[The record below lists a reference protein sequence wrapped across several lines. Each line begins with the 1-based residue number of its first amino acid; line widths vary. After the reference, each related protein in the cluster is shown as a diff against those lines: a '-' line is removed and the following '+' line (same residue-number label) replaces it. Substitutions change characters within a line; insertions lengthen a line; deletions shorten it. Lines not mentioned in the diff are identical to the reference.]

1 MATVQIR
8 IGSLINIH
16 QYDDGDYDSAI
27 ETLAPIK
34 CGTPIDG
41 NDVLRLNDLGELFAA
56 FIGTIVTFEG
66 NVICFDGDVVYI

>member
-16 QYDDGDYDSAI
+16 QYDDGDHDAAI
-27 ETLAPIK
+27 ETLASIK

-41 NDVLRLNDLGELFAA
+41 NDVLRLDDLDALMA
-56 FIGTIVTFEG
+56 TF
-66 NVICFDGDVVYI
+66 VDSYSYIRR